1 MKNTN
6 IKLDTHMNR
15 LCSRIQ
21 GRGKVQGLEEMTRND
36 KLSSLRRFSQD
47 SPYSPYRHVSMFEKL
62 GQIQYTSVEKPRTVE
77 KRSHMIRGLFKKNTV
92 PKKLVVI

>member
-6 IKLDTHMNR
+6 IKLDTHINR
-15 LCSRIQ
+15 LFSRIQ
-21 GRGKVQGLEEMTRND
+21 VRGKVQGLEEVTRND

-47 SPYSPYRHVSMFEKL
+47 TPYSPYHHVSMFEKL

-77 KRSHMIRGLFKKNTV
+77 KRSHMIGSLLKTVV
-92 PKKLVVI
+92 PKELVVI